1 MAIKSKDKKEWM
13 EWHAKKM
20 MMLGALLF
28 IVGLLRN
35 MGYDWSV
42 VLMII
47 GALIFVKGLI
57 KKMM

>member
-1 MAIKSKDKKEWM
+1 MPEKKDNKQWM

-20 MMLGALLF
+20 MLGGALVF
-28 IVGLLRN
+28 IVGLLRYW
-35 MGYDWSV
+35 GYDWSV

-47 GALIFVKGLI
+47 GALIFLKGLM